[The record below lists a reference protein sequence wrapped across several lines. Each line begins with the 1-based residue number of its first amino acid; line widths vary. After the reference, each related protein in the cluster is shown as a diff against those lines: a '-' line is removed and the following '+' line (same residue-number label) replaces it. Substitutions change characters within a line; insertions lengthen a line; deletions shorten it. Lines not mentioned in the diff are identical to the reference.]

1 MTRPWRVTH
10 VITRLI
16 LGGAQEN
23 TVASVLGLRQR
34 RGLDVDLVS
43 GPTAG
48 REGSIEHLVSSIPGC
63 FTLLPHLVRPV
74 HPLHDLLAY
83 RDLVRLFRRRQP
95 DIVHTHSGKAGIL
108 GRLAARRTG
117 VPIVIHTI
125 HGPSFGPF
133 QGRLAN
139 LAFISAERLAARYTD
154 HFVTVAHA
162 MTRQYL
168 EAGIGTPG
176 QFTRIRSGFDL
187 GPFLGAHRDP
197 ELGRKL
203 GLQPGDFV
211 IGKVARLFRLKGH
224 DELFAALPAILQRIP
239 NARVL
244 LVGDGPDRPRYEA
257 MAARPPLAG
266 RVIFAGL
273 VPAESVA
280 AHLALM
286 DVLVHLSRR
295 EGLARVLPQAMAA
308 RVPVVASDCD
318 GASEACIDGQT
329 GFLISPD
336 APGVLV
342 ERLATLA
349 GDASLGRAMAERGRR
364 LAEEEFSTQ
373 RMVGELEA
381 LYRDWIRRKGL
392 GVGGDGMEKVR

>member
-1 MTRPWRVTH
+1 MTRPRRVTH
-10 VITRLI
+10 VITRLV

-34 RGLDVDLVS
+34 PGLEADLVS
-43 GPTAG
+43 GPTTG

-63 FTLLPHLVRPV
+63 FTLLPNLVRPV
-74 HPLHDLLAY
+74 HPVRDLLAY
-83 RDLVRLFRRRQP
+83 RDLVRIFRRRPP
-95 DIVHTHSGKAGIL
+95 DIVHTHSGKAGLL
-108 GRLAARRTG
+108 GRLAARRAG
-117 VPIVIHTI
+117 VPIVLHTI

-133 QGRLAN
+133 QGALAN
-139 LAFISAERLAARYTD
+139 LAFRSAERLAARCTD

-162 MTRQYL
+162 MARQYMD
-168 EAGIGTPG
+168 AGIGAPG

-187 GPFLGAHRDP
+187 GPFMGAQRNP
-197 ELGRKL
+197 ALAAKL

-244 LVGDGPDRPRYEA
+244 LVGDGPDRARYEA
-257 MAARPPLAG
+257 MAACPPLAG
-266 RVIFAGL
+266 RVVFAGL
-273 VPAESVA
+273 VPASEVA
-280 AHLALM
+280 SCLALM

-308 RVPVVASDCD
+308 GIPVVATDCD

-329 GFLISPD
+329 GFLVRPD
-336 APGVLV
+336 APELLV
-342 ERLATLA
+342 DRLGILA
-349 GDASLGRAMAERGRR
+349 GSASLGRAMAERGRR
-364 LAEEEFSTQ
+364 MVQAEFATE
-373 RMVGELEA
+373 RMVDSLEA
-381 LYRDWIRRKGL
+381 LYREWLARKGL
-392 GVGGDGMEKVR
+392 AMRPEHGMKG